1 MRRIQRAAC
10 ADIRVQYRRGSG
22 VGRCNALVSPNVL
35 IDLFMDVYLIVHFHV
50 YIVT

>member
-10 ADIRVQYRRGSG
+10 ADIRVHIDAGQGS
-22 VGRCNALVSPNVL
+22 VGATLLYLPNVL